1 MKNFSYSRAQ
11 SIDDARDAARKA
23 GVALLAG
30 GTSLLDLAKSAVE
43 APDDV
48 IDISRI
54 PGLDAITVNDT
65 GAEIGALT
73 KMAAVADHPDIKARF
88 PAIAQS
94 LALSASAQLRNMA
107 SLGGNLMQRTRCTYF
122 RDPANFAACNKR
134 TPGSG
139 CSAIGGVTRNH
150 AILGTSEECIAS
162 YPGDLAVALT
172 AFDAVVDLGSRKVA
186 IDDFFLPYGA
196 APHLETV
203 LQPGEIITAIT
214 IPATMAATNSIYLK
228 VRDRQSYEF
237 AAASAAVGLDFEE
250 DGHTVRDIRVAIGG
264 VASRPWRARAVEQAL
279 IGKTLDARA
288 VERASRLA
296 VEGAVTQ
303 GDNHYKVH
311 LAPRTIARAILTLG
325 GIA

>member
-1 MKNFSYSRAQ
+1 MKNFSYSRAR
-11 SIDDARDAARKA
+11 SVDHAREAARKP
-23 GVALLAG
+23 GVALIAG

-48 IDISRI
+48 IDITRLA
-54 PGLDAITVNDT
+54 GFDAISVDDA
-65 GAEIGALT
+65 GATIGALA
-73 KMAAVADHPDIKARF
+73 KMATVADHPDIKAQF

-107 SLGGNLMQRTRCTYF
+107 SLGGNLMQRTRCSYF
-122 RDPANFAACNKR
+122 RDPANFSACNKR
-134 TPGSG
+134 SPGSG
-139 CSAIGGVTRNH
+139 CSAIGGITRNH
-150 AILGTSEECIAS
+150 AILGTSEQCIAS
-162 YPGDLAVALT
+162 YPGDLGVALT
-172 AFDAVVDLGSRKVA
+172 AFDAVVDLGSRKVG

-203 LQPGEIITAIT
+203 LQPGEIISAIF
-214 IPATMAATNSIYLK
+214 IPASKAAANSLYLK

-237 AAASAAVGLDFEE
+237 AAASAAVGLEFEA
-250 DGHTVRDIRVAIGG
+250 DGRTVKDIRVAIGG
-264 VASRPWRARAVEQAL
+264 VASKPWRARAVERAL
-279 IGKTLDARA
+279 IGKTLDERI

-325 GIA
+325 GLA